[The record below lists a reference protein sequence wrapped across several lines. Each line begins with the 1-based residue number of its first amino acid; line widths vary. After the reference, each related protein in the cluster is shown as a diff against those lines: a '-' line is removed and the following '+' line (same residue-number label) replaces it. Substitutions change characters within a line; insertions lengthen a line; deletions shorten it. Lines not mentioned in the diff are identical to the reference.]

1 MFIKTILRCL
11 IVGIAAISV
20 SVPGQAAMVGTA
32 QLQAG
37 SSAIELGV
45 IGDQRDWIREQ
56 LVIGGVDQAA
66 ASKRVAAMTDAQV
79 EDVFKRLDEMPA
91 GAGLGEVVLVAII
104 VLLVLELTG
113 YTDFIKD

>member
-11 IVGIAAISV
+11 IVGIVALTV

-37 SSAIELGV
+37 STAVELGV
-45 IGDQRDWIREQ
+45 IGEQRDWIREQ
-56 LVIGGVDQAA
+56 LVIGGVDRTAA
-66 ASKRVAAMTDAQV
+66 VKRVAAMTDAQIA
-79 EDVFKRLDEMPA
+79 DVYKRIDDMPA
-91 GAGLGEVVLVAII
+91 GASVGEVLLVALI
-104 VLLVLELTG
+104 VLLILEVTG